1 MIVSIEVRDIFTS
14 PAQTLVCPVNTVGT
28 MGKGLAKS
36 FAKRYPGLE
45 KVYQQACY
53 NYLFSTKG
61 LLSVGVGDDRRV
73 LCFPTKHH
81 WRNPSR
87 LPWIDMGLKKL
98 NENYENLKIESIAF
112 PMIGCG
118 EGMLEWDNVYPLIVE
133 WLDPLP
139 LPVHICLSPLQK
151 KK

>member
-1 MIVSIEVRDIFTS
+1 MIKDIEVRDIFTS

-28 MGKGLAKS
+28 MGKGLAKT
-36 FAKRYPGLE
+36 FKLRYPGLE
-45 KVYQQACY
+45 KLYQQGCY
-53 NYLFSTKG
+53 NHVFSTKG
-61 LLSVGVGDDRRV
+61 LLSVGVGEGKRV

-87 LPWIDMGLKKL
+87 LPWIDLGLKKL
-98 NENYENLKIESIAF
+98 AEHYEQLKIESIAF

-118 EGMLEWDNVYPLIVE
+118 EGKLLWTDVFPLIME

-139 LPVHICLSPLQK
+139 IPVYICLSPEK
-151 KK
+151 